1 MEGGQVRTA
10 IYGGC
15 NSSGAVS
22 GVVNVNVLGG
32 TLGTDADHTINIHG
46 GGYGQATSTG
56 NDVNVNIGLES
67 KSAAY
72 PTIWGDVFGGAN
84 AAYVDGDVT
93 LTLKGGNSIDYVFG
107 GSKSVADEDH
117 VGGYAINGS
126 VTLSGNAE
134 IMGNVYGGGNK
145 AVVEGNTGVKM
156 E

>member
-32 TLGTDADHTINIHG
+32 TLGTDANHTINIHG

-56 NDVNVNIGLES
+56 DDVNVNIGQE
-67 KSAAY
+67 
-72 PTIWGDVFGGAN
+72 
-84 AAYVDGDVT
+84 
-93 LTLKGGNSIDYVFG
+93 
-107 GSKSVADEDH
+107 SKSVADEDH

-134 IMGNVYGGGNK
+134 IMGNVYGGGNR
-145 AVVEGNTGVKM
+145 AAVEGNTQVKM